1 MVELTIK
8 KVCNGV
14 KMAEFIFLRW
24 IGARLVRV
32 LFFRTLKY
40 GAPKRR
46 TQNTKKQ
53 SLRRRNKRATVLH
66 EWILRPGGTVLTQ

>member
-24 IGARLVRV
+24 IGARHVRV
-32 LFFRTLKY
+32 LFFSHLEVR
-40 GAPKRR
+40 G
-46 TQNTKKQ
+46 TKKTHT
-53 SLRRRNKRATVLH
+53 KHKKTV
-66 EWILRPGGTVLTQ
+66 TQT